1 MLGPSEST
9 EMGGRNQQRWN
20 ATGRQISVQSK
31 EGLSHSQFAQQWK
44 EIPWEVVSTPL
55 LEKCKQVSDSYMGW
69 AGPGGGVRG
78 DALKSPFVLR
88 GCDLGK
94 HTQSLMLTSH
104 SPSNTSPLSSESRVK
119 TLSPGMSSVP
129 PALGSKGGRV
139 LRTPRS
145 LPCTHWPRVQPQS
158 LLLHGAFQSSPTA
171 VLFPLQ
177 ITTLVFVGLIPP

>member
-1 MLGPSEST
+1 MERDTFGGSEHPVTGEVQASFRFLH
-9 EMGGRNQQRWN
+9 GVGRAWR
-20 ATGRQISVQSK
+20 RC
-31 EGLSHSQFAQQWK
+31 
-44 EIPWEVVSTPL
+44 
-55 LEKCKQVSDSYMGW
+55 EKRCPQK
-69 AGPGGGVRG
+69 
-78 DALKSPFVLR
+78 PFCVLR

-129 PALGSKGGRV
+129 PALGSKWGRV